1 MRYTKIGYLHVLDLE
16 DSGNILSVKIVSSDR
31 GFPINVYGTIIV
43 RDSIDRKCIY
53 LFNRSKEDYRTINSE
68 EESLILTGPG
78 RGLVLLDFLYVE
90 INLKVKVDEKT
101 PGQQTSKGFV
111 SIDGRMQPRDEK
123 VNVGSESL
131 KSWFSIVEVRYAAIL
146 NAVEATFEIE
156 ILKGHFCGEIKAG
169 IEGVEEKIVIHN
181 STEDGVVTR
190 GDRTVIK
197 LRRRVM
203 TICLDRMFTF
213 EFVSEGCRLCGG
225 APKATSEWKVDFT
238 PHRRG
243 DDEAKVTCGA
253 GNFLLKVVWSMMD
266 ILDRSPVA

>member
-1 MRYTKIGYLHVLDLE
+1 MQAVATYSQTCTIPGLDLE

-43 RDSIDRKCIY
+43 RDSIDHKCIY
-53 LFNRSKEDYRTINSE
+53 LFNRSKEDYQTINSE

-90 INLKVKVDEKT
+90 INLKVKVDERL
-101 PGQQTSKGFV
+101 QASKSV
-111 SIDGRMQPRDEK
+111 RA
-123 VNVGSESL
+123 
-131 KSWFSIVEVRYAAIL
+131 SWFSIVEVRYATIL

-169 IEGVEEKIVIHN
+169 IEGVEEKIVIHS

-203 TICLDRMFTF
+203 TICLDRMLTF

-238 PHRRG
+238 PQRRG
-243 DDEAKVTCGA
+243 DEEAKVTYGA
-253 GNFLLKVVWSMMD
+253 GNFLVKVVWSMMD
-266 ILDRSPVA
+266 LLDRSPVA

>member
-123 VNVGSESL
+123 VNVGSEM
-131 KSWFSIVEVRYAAIL
+131 
-146 NAVEATFEIE
+146 EATFEIE